1 MNIYLDV
8 DGVLLNHDG
17 TLANHADEFLAA
29 MVHSG
34 HPVHWLTT
42 RCRDGD
48 SSAVVAV
55 LGRLVQPPTVELLT
69 SIKPTSWATSS
80 ASLTSWAHSGCSGN
94 GDVWGEEHDSDHQCA
109 DPKAFSSTFWRSNE
123 IRDSTG
129 ILRASASKIPLRI
142 ALLASNCHAG
152 LSTP

>member
-48 SSAVVAV
+48 ASSVVDV
-55 LGRLVQPPTVELLT
+55 LSRLVQPSTAELLT
-69 SIKPTSWATSS
+69 SIRPTSWATSKLEAIDLRS
-80 ASLTSWAHSGCSGN
+80 PFIWFDDQPLQFEI
-94 GDVWGEEHDSDHQCA
+94 EELKECGLLDRWVKVDLLSEPDQLG
-109 DPKAFSSTFWRSNE
+109 T
-123 IRDSTG
+123 
-129 ILRASASKIPLRI
+129 LRRFG
-142 ALLASNCHAG
+142 G
-152 LSTP
+152 L

>member
-55 LGRLVQPPTVELLT
+55 LGRLVQPSTVELMT
-69 SIKPTSWATSS
+69 SIKPTSWATSK
-80 ASLTSWAHSGCSGN
+80 LG
-94 GDVWGEEHDSDHQCA
+94 
-109 DPKAFSSTFWRSNE
+109 
-123 IRDSTG
+123 
-129 ILRASASKIPLRI
+129 
-142 ALLASNCHAG
+142 
-152 LSTP
+152 

>member
-55 LGRLVQPPTVELLT
+55 LGRLVQPSTVELMT
-69 SIKPTSWATSS
+69 SIKPTSWATSK
-80 ASLTSWAHSGCSGN
+80 LGEKN
-94 GDVWGEEHDSDHQCA
+94 GILNTRSFQCA
-109 DPKAFSSTFWRSNE
+109 EPNAFASTFWRSNE
-123 IRDSTG
+123 MRDSNG

-142 ALLASNCHAG
+142 RLLVSNCQAG

>member
-55 LGRLVQPPTVELLT
+55 LGRLVQPSTLELMN
-69 SIKPTSWATSS
+69 SIKPRPGRQASWRQSNWRIRSS
-80 ASLTSWAHSGCSGN
+80 GSTTNRCNSRSKNYRNTVSWTVG
-94 GDVWGEEHDSDHQCA
+94 
-109 DPKAFSSTFWRSNE
+109 
-123 IRDSTG
+123 
-129 ILRASASKIPLRI
+129 
-142 ALLASNCHAG
+142 
-152 LSTP
+152 

>member
-55 LGRLVQPPTVELLT
+55 LGRLVQPSTVELMT
-69 SIKPTSWATSS
+69 SIKPTSWATSK
-80 ASLTSWAHSGCSGN
+80 LGEKN
-94 GDVWGEEHDSDHQCA
+94 GILNTRSFQCA
-109 DPKAFSSTFWRSNE
+109 EPNAFSSTFWRSNE
-123 IRDSTG
+123 MRDSTG
-129 ILRASASKIPLRI
+129 ILCASASKIPLRI
-142 ALLASNCHAG
+142 RLLASNCHAG